1 MNFLLSLHILAATQF
16 SVALAQEC
24 RNTLKATYTSPIAAG
39 GWTYRLIANG
49 LTRPRSILFDNQGAL
64 LVVDANSGVKHLKLT
79 DDGGTCLSVAEKRT
93 IIDSPELNHGIALS
107 PDGKTLY
114 ASTADKVYSWAYN
127 GSAATVGDRNRTLIA
142 NMSNTDHTT
151 RTLLLSKKSPGILL
165 VSRGSAS
172 NIDEAATRQST
183 GHSQLR
189 AFDIGSLGENSGP
202 LNFPTEGRM
211 LGWGLRNSVGVAE
224 EPVTGGVWT
233 VENSADQ
240 LRRNNVDIHT
250 DNPAEELNFHGH
262 LSDSNKDQGGNYG
275 YPGCFAVWSTEG
287 FPDKGNMTTGDQFS
301 LNPSRTLN
309 DTTCNSAYVPPRL
322 SFQAHTAPLDIKF
335 TPDGSEA
342 FVTFHGSWNRDEAV
356 GYKLSSIRF
365 SNGEPTESADSRT
378 PITDILSN
386 ADTSSCPDHCFRPV
400 GLAWD
405 SQKRLFMTSDS
416 TGEIYVLQ
424 RTDVSV
430 STSSPAIPVP
440 TSSPDAAATLV
451 PSRLTSFG
459 SLAVSVFVFMGSA
472 GVVRL
477 ILL

>member
-1 MNFLLSLHILAATQF
+1 MILLFSLHVLAATQF
-16 SVALAQEC
+16 PAVLAQDC

-49 LTRPRSILFDNQGAL
+49 FTRPRSILFDDQGAL

-79 DDGGTCLSVAEKRT
+79 DDGGTCLSVAEKQT

-114 ASTADKVYSWAYN
+114 ASTADKVYSWPYD
-127 GSAATVGDRNRTLIA
+127 SIAATVGDRNRTLIA

-151 RTLLLSKKSPGILL
+151 RTLLLSSKMPGMLL

-172 NIDEAATRQST
+172 NIDDGAISQST
-183 GHSQLR
+183 GHAQLR
-189 AFDIGSLGENSGP
+189 AFDIGGLDKNSGP
-202 LNFPTEGRM
+202 FNFPIQGTI

-224 EPVTGGVWT
+224 EPVTGGIWT

-250 DNPAEELNFHGH
+250 DNPAEELNFHGR
-262 LSDSNKDQGGNYG
+262 LIDSTKDQGGNYG
-275 YPGCFAVWSTEG
+275 YPNCFAVWSTEG
-287 FPDKGNMTTGDQFS
+287 FPNRGNMTTGDQFT
-301 LNPSRTLN
+301 LNPSPTLN

-342 FVTFHGSWNRDEAV
+342 FVTFHGSWNRDEAI
-356 GYKLSSIRF
+356 GYKLSSVRF
-365 SNGEPTESADSRT
+365 SNGEPIEPADSRT
-378 PITDILSN
+378 PITDVLSN
-386 ADTSSCPDHCFRPV
+386 ADTSSCPDNCFRPV

-405 SQKRLFMTSDS
+405 SQQRLFMTSDS

-424 RTDVSV
+424 RTD
-430 STSSPAIPVP
+430 SPLG
-440 TSSPDAAATLV
+440 SHFLAALRSRFLLSWEVRAWSGLCFAENQPQPLLV
-451 PSRLTSFG
+451 
-459 SLAVSVFVFMGSA
+459 
-472 GVVRL
+472 
-477 ILL
+477 

>member
-1 MNFLLSLHILAATQF
+1 MS
-16 SVALAQEC
+16 
-24 RNTLKATYTSPIAAG
+24 G
-39 GWTYRLIANG
+39 G
-49 LTRPRSILFDNQGAL
+49 P
-64 LVVDANSGVKHLKLT
+64 K
-79 DDGGTCLSVAEKRT
+79 
-93 IIDSPELNHGIALS
+93 LNHGIALS

-114 ASTADKVYSWAYN
+114 ASTADKVYSWSYD
-127 GSAATVGDRNRTLIA
+127 GSGATVGDTNRTLIT

-172 NIDEAATRQST
+172 NIDEAAISQSS

-189 AFDIGSLGENSGP
+189 AFDIGSLDDNSGP
-202 LNFPTEGRM
+202 LSFPTQGRM

-224 EPVTGGVWT
+224 EPVTGGIWT

-250 DNPAEELNFHGH
+250 DNPAEKLNFHGH
-262 LSDSNKDQGGNYG
+262 LSDSNNGQGGNYG
-275 YPGCFAVWSTEG
+275 YPSCFAVWSTEG
-287 FPDKGNMTTGDQFS
+287 FPDIGNMTTGDQFT
-301 LNPSRTLN
+301 LTPSRTLN

-342 FVTFHGSWNRDEAV
+342 FVTFHGSWNRDLAV
-356 GYKLSSIRF
+356 GYKLSSITF

-378 PITDILSN
+378 PITDVLSN
-386 ADTSSCPDHCFRPV
+386 ADTSSCPDNCFRPV

-405 SQKRLFMTSDS
+405 SQQRLFMTSDS

-430 STSSPAIPVP
+430 STSSPAAPVP

-451 PSRLTSFG
+451 PSRLASSC
-459 SLAVSVFVFMGSA
+459 SLAISVLVFMGGA
-472 GVVRL
+472 GVAGL
-477 ILL
+477 IVF

>member
-1 MNFLLSLHILAATQF
+1 
-16 SVALAQEC
+16 
-24 RNTLKATYTSPIAAG
+24 
-39 GWTYRLIANG
+39 
-49 LTRPRSILFDNQGAL
+49 
-64 LVVDANSGVKHLKLT
+64 
-79 DDGGTCLSVAEKRT
+79 
-93 IIDSPELNHGIALS
+93 
-107 PDGKTLY
+107 
-114 ASTADKVYSWAYN
+114 
-127 GSAATVGDRNRTLIA
+127 
-142 NMSNTDHTT
+142 MSNTDHTT

-342 FVTFHGSWNRDEAV
+342 FVTFHGS
-356 GYKLSSIRF
+356 Y
-365 SNGEPTESADSRT
+365 
-378 PITDILSN
+378 
-386 ADTSSCPDHCFRPV
+386 TSSCPDHCFRPV

-405 SQKRLFMTSDS
+405 SQQRLFMTSDS